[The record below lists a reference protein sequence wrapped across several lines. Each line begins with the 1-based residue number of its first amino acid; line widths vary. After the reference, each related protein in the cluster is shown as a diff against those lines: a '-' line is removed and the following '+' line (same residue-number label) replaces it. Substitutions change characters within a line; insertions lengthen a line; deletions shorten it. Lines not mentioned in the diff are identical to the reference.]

1 MAYTRYKIKEKDLQ
15 EVGKVKVRHRFLSKE
30 EGWIYYWDFAP
41 ILTAKVDDGF
51 IAYCNG
57 ECVWGRT
64 QDRAIQS
71 IKNLVQIL
79 RPNHEN
85 TRGFIYVYLEL
96 ID

>member
-30 EGWIYYWDFAP
+30 EGWIDYWDFAP

-57 ECVWGRT
+57 ECVWGIT

-85 TRGFIYVYLEL
+85 TRGFIYVYLDL
-96 ID
+96 VD

>member
-1 MAYTRYKIKEKDLQ
+1 MAYKRYKIKEKDLQ
-15 EVGKVKVRHRFLSKE
+15 EVGKVKVRHSFLSKE
-30 EGWIYYWDFAP
+30 EGLIYCWDFAP

-85 TRGFIYVYLEL
+85 TRGFIYVYLDL
-96 ID
+96 VD